1 MCMRHHGKII
11 LLLLFLVAAVAF
23 LPAVSVRM
31 KTVGVIFNLITKSQ
45 IFQPYDW
52 VTYAAEKIEHPIDDG
67 RGAQLD
73 VRLYK
78 PPVYTMLIVIYAPW
92 AQQGKDN
99 EELNNIA
106 KTFARAG
113 NLVAVY
119 SRPPGAEYVLPTKKN
134 ADELVMIATHFLDDP
149 KWEVDSL
156 GFFGVSA
163 GNGPI
168 FRAATH
174 PRILPRLKVLL
185 AFSPFYDHEEVRLFF
200 ATGHAEYS
208 DIKIDATPSP
218 RVSLLMAKEY
228 EFYEVELK
236 NTKTSEK
243 FTKLRNEIS
252 PMIFV
257 PNISVPVFIV
267 HAKEDAVYPYTQ
279 ALELADSLRS
289 HVPVTLYIT
298 DVIHHGGFRPLTFAS
313 LRDYYI
319 PSAVG
324 FYKFLLPFFQL
335 D

>member
-1 MCMRHHGKII
+1 MRQHGKII
-11 LLLLFLVAAVAF
+11 LLLLLLATGIVF
-23 LPAVSVRM
+23 LPAISVRM
-31 KTVGVIFNLITKSQ
+31 KTVAVILNLVTKSHV
-45 IFQPYDW
+45 IQPYDW
-52 VTYAAEKIEHPIDDG
+52 VTYDAEKIEYPIDDG

-78 PPVYTMLIVIYAPW
+78 PPLYKMLIVIYAPW
-92 AQQGKDN
+92 AKEGKEN
-99 EELNNIA
+99 GELNHIA
-106 KTFARAG
+106 KTFALAG

-134 ADELVMIATHFLDDP
+134 TDELVTIATHFLDDP

-163 GNGPI
+163 GTGPI

-174 PRILPRLKVLL
+174 PRIVSRLKVLL

-200 ATGHAEYS
+200 ATGHAEYG
-208 DIKIDATPSP
+208 DIKLDLEPSP

-228 EFYEVELK
+228 EFYEVEIK

-257 PNISVPVFIV
+257 PNIRVPVFIV
-267 HAKEDAVYPYTQ
+267 HSKEDAVYPYTQ

-298 DVIHHGGFRPLTFAS
+298 DVIHHGGFRPLTFSS
-313 LRDYYI
+313 LREYYI

-335 D
+335 N